1 MDKFLSLV
9 ISGTVTGGIYSIMAS
24 GLVLTYTTSG
34 IFNFAQGAIAFAVAY
49 FYYQLNSGGM
59 PIVPAAI
66 LSILIFAPLM
76 GYALDRLLLRRLAE
90 APVYAK
96 VVGTIGLLVAIPNF
110 MQWVVVT
117 LGNSVFHA
125 GLVGN
130 KARRSGAVHPRVW
143 ARPRPRSS
151 TSCRAWPSP
160 RTRWPCSPPPWS
172 RRSCCG
178 SSCATPGSAW
188 RCGRWSTG
196 GIWPGSR
203 V

>member
-76 GYALDRLLLRRLAE
+76 GFALDRILLRRLGE

-117 LGNSVFHA
+117 LGNNIFHMQSA
-125 GLVGN
+125 GN
-130 KARRSGAVHPRVW
+130 KADNQGLSTPGPRAHPGQGL
-143 ARPRPRSS
+143 PRHG
-151 TSCRAWPSP
+151 RAWPSP
-160 RTRWPCSPPPWS
+160 RTRWPCSPRRWS
-172 RRSCCG
+172 RPSCCG
-178 SSCATPGSAW
+178 SSSATPGSAS
-188 RCGRWSTG
+188 RCGPWSTAAT
-196 GIWPGSR
+196 WPA
-203 V
+203 